1 MLRGLTINDRY
12 RLQLGAGAYTR
23 SEQRS
28 SLENPSQWLTDLLTG
43 GNTSAGVPVNDTSAL
58 SLSAVFA
65 CCRVLSDSI
74 ASLPIGLYRT
84 APDGG
89 TEPADNRPENNLI
102 AAAPS
107 ERYTSY
113 NFRSTL
119 QLHLGLRGNAYARIL
134 RDGRGGA
141 RELRIYRPEQVQP
154 FLHKDKLYYRVT
166 HSEGAAAQETLYPY
180 EILHIAAL
188 SQDGIT
194 GISPIQALRETIGMG
209 LANRNNQNK
218 TLNRGRVDGFLKH
231 IGKVTPEQHAS
242 TVVNFADAIRNGKFP
257 LLENGLD
264 YQSIS
269 LSPNDIEFIN
279 TAKLTRQDIAGAYR
293 VPLHMIGDLERA
305 TFSNIEHQSLEFVKF
320 SLLPWIKAWEQ
331 ELNRKL
337 LPDTLQATH
346 FFRFNVDGLLRGD
359 FQTRMRGY
367 ATAVQWGLMNRDEV
381 RELEN
386 RNPIP
391 EGLGKIYLTPLN
403 MAPITADT
411 LDGSP
416 DTDDTQNADNEG
428 NSDNA
433 QAGQPARQR

>member
-12 RLQLGAGAYTR
+12 RLQLGAGHYSR

-43 GNTSAGVPVNDTSAL
+43 GSTTAGVPVNDTTAL

-84 APDGG
+84 TPDGG
-89 TEPADNRPENNLI
+89 TEPADNRPENNLL
-102 AAAPS
+102 AANPS
-107 ERYTSY
+107 DRYTSY
-113 NFRSTL
+113 TFRSTL

-154 FLHKDKLYYRVT
+154 FFQNDKLYYRV
-166 HSEGAAAQETLYPY
+166 SPPNAKQEILFPY

-188 SQDGIT
+188 SQDGIN
-194 GISPIQALRETIGMG
+194 GISPIQALRDTIGTG
-209 LANRNNQNK
+209 IANRDNQAR
-218 TLNRGRVDGFLKH
+218 TLKRGRVDGLLKSS
-231 IGKVTPEQHAS
+231 GSVTDEQAS
-242 TVVNFADAIRNGKFP
+242 SIRKNFKAPLQSGDFP
-257 LLENGLD
+257 LLEGGLD

-269 LSPNDIEFIN
+269 LTPGDAEYIN

-320 SLLPWIKAWEQ
+320 SLMPWIKAWEQ

-337 LPDTLQATH
+337 LPETLQRTH
-346 FFRFNVDGLLRGD
+346 FYRFNVDGLLRGD
-359 FQTRMRGY
+359 FKTRMDGY
-367 ATAVQWGLMNRDEV
+367 TKAIQWGILNRDEV

-391 EGLGKIYLTPLN
+391 DGLGKIYITPLN

-411 LDGSP
+411 LDGEP
-416 DTDDTQNADNEG
+416 DTDNTQNADNEG
-428 NSDNA
+428 NSNDQN
-433 QAGQPARQR
+433 AGQPARR